1 LRQRK
6 PRNSCAGHAS
16 CAQLLQWHVVVLVEH
31 VAACLLHVVIATMLV
46 AEFIVRRIAALGV
59 RHVFGVGGANIE
71 DMFSAVQRRRP
82 ELRAVLCKH
91 EHGAGT
97 AADAYAR
104 LRGLGVVMT
113 TSGGGAMNL
122 VHSLAEARASGDPL
136 LAIVGEPP
144 TDLQGNGAFQDTSG
158 KHGAI
163 DAQAVFRAVARC
175 ARVESAE
182 ALPRLLDEAVEGA
195 LGRESGPSVLLLS
208 KDIQR
213 AALPNAQRPE
223 PSRLAVNHE
232 AALLDEEVLVR
243 AARWL
248 EVRPIVILAGAG
260 LSRARAQKQLAALAE
275 RLDARVATTPDGRD
289 AFDNRAP
296 RFLGVCGA
304 MGHPSVARTIAN
316 ARAIVVVGTRLPIL
330 ARQGIEAHLLAKP
343 LVSLGR
349 DAPFVTGAQSVHL
362 GGPLPHAL
370 SALLAHLRERQ
381 GGAAPLDDE
390 QAAPALI
397 SPSVLSLTST
407 RILKAIERLAP
418 ENSVLL
424 VDAGNTGASAIHHVR
439 ATRGGSWL
447 MAMGMAGMGYT
458 FGAALGAACATGR
471 RCIVV
476 AGDGAFFMHG
486 AEIHTAVQYSLP
498 ITFVILDNRAHGMC
512 LVRERLLLGEN
523 ASYNAFGRSHIGA
536 GLAAMFPGL
545 HAVDCADPLAFERQL
560 EAALAADGP
569 SVLCAAL
576 EDVEIPPFVA
586 FQERAPDLTR
596 VAREADHVG
605 ETGH

>member
-1 LRQRK
+1 MLRK
-6 PRNSCAGHAS
+6 
-16 CAQLLQWHVVVLVEH
+16 HVVVLLEQVT
-31 VAACLLHVVIATMLV
+31 AYLLHTLTATMLV
-46 AEFIVRRIAALGV
+46 AEFIVQRIAALGV

-82 ELRAVLCKH
+82 DLRAILCKH

-122 VHSLAEARASGDPL
+122 VHSLAEARASGDPV

-144 TDLQGNGAFQDTSG
+144 TNLQGNGAFQDTSG
-158 KHGAI
+158 KHGAV

-182 ALPRLLDEAVEGA
+182 ALPQLLDEAVAGV
-195 LGRESGPSVLLLS
+195 LGRESGPSVLLLA

-213 AALPNAQRPE
+213 AALPNASHHDLQHLADNCDSAP
-223 PSRLAVNHE
+223 PS
-232 AALLDEEVLVR
+232 EEELCR
-243 AARWL
+243 AARL
-248 EVRPIVILAGAG
+248 LDVQPIVILAGAG
-260 LSRARAQKQLAALAE
+260 LSRARGQKQLAALAE
-275 RLDARVATTPDGRD
+275 RLDAHVATTPDGRD

-304 MGHPSVARTIAN
+304 MGHPAVARTIAN
-316 ARAIVVVGTRLPIL
+316 ARAIVVVGTRLPLL
-330 ARQGIEAHLLAKP
+330 ARQGIEAELQEKP

-349 DAPFVTGAQSVHL
+349 DAPFVTGARSVHL
-362 GGPLPHAL
+362 GGPLTQAL
-370 SALLAHLRERQ
+370 SALVTHLRERQ
-381 GGAAPLDDE
+381 GEAAPPIAE
-390 QAAPALI
+390 HAAPALS
-397 SPSVLSLTST
+397 SPSMHSLAST
-407 RILKAIERLAP
+407 RVLKAIDRLAP
-418 ENSVLL
+418 ADSVLL

-439 ATRGGSWL
+439 AARGGSWL

-523 ASYNAFGRSHIGA
+523 AGYNAFGRAHIGA
-536 GLAAMFPGL
+536 ALAAMFPGL

-596 VAREADHVG
+596 VEREADHVG
-605 ETGH
+605 GTGY